1 MKLRTKFTASFVLT
15 ALVLCGVTL
24 LVASNVVG
32 RSYEALETRQASSD
46 FYVVENAVRGEVE
59 TKIALML
66 EYGKRD
72 SIHDYMAEGGAFPI
86 SDDVLMSSLMFA
98 DVDHL
103 GFVCPK
109 GLKYAVARDVDEVGT
124 PYLRHFD
131 TVGGAGWFELLD
143 QLEEGFSVNAILK
156 GVTGSLFISTIPV
169 VRSDG
174 SGRYVG
180 HIVMGSR
187 IDEAF
192 IANIKRK
199 TNIDWTLETT
209 GELGLVELTF
219 MADREPLGLGET
231 ASAIPTEKVVSSH
244 ITVRDDLTVKTATY
258 TSKNG
263 QTSVLMSSVTPRYIM
278 AYGNASIRTL
288 MLILVGSMIVTML
301 VLQAMLQGLLVDPV
315 SSLTQL
321 ISGRE
326 SPKRRD
332 VIKQNQRSD
341 EIGELYRTYQIL
353 NRANEDKTEALKFAV
368 AKAEA
373 ASVSKSEFLA
383 NMSHEIR
390 TPMNGVLG
398 MAQVMQGTDLSEVQK
413 HYVDLMYDSGMAL
426 MTVINDIL
434 DFSKVESGKMELD
447 PEPFDLHAALESV
460 LALLGSQARDKEVD
474 LIAEIESI
482 RGRVVVGDIGRIRQ
496 IVTNLLGNAIKFTSD
511 GYVVVRATVD
521 DVDARLS
528 TVRIEVEDSGIGIPA
543 DKLDLIFDKFTQAEG
558 STTRQF
564 GGTGLGLSICRRI
577 VELMGGEIGVN
588 SDYGKGST
596 FWFELTLEA
605 QSAGQIDLPA
615 PKIKTESAPEGAD
628 ETAYAAGAQ
637 AESFSLNGVV
647 ALVVNDREADRKN
660 LGDKL
665 TGWGAKAYGVESA
678 EKGLVVLKGIA
689 ARGGAV
695 MPIVISDAQMLGMDG
710 VGFVRQ
716 IRADAAIADTAV
728 MVLSS
733 ADKADVKDAFLALDV
748 VSIVQEPA
756 STQALTQALQ
766 ETVARSGRIIPQDVV
781 PAQTLVPQQVTAVT
795 PAPKSPKILIAEDNP
810 VNRDVMR
817 LMLDGEPFDL
827 HFVHDGKEAVD
838 AMRVATFD
846 LVLMDIS
853 MPVMDGV
860 EATRAIRALE
870 AQSRAPATPIVAVT
884 AHAMN
889 KERGRYLAAGMD
901 DHMPKPIIKTAL
913 MDMIGKW
920 QGQTITQSQTATAPV
935 MDRKSA

>member
-1 MKLRTKFTASFVLT
+1 MT

-32 RSYEALETRQASSD
+32 RSYETLETRQANSD
-46 FYVVENAVRGEVE
+46 FYVVENAVRSEVE

-72 SIHDYMAEGGAFPI
+72 SIHDYMAEVRQFPI
-86 SDDVLMSSLMFA
+86 SDDVLLSSLMFA
-98 DVDHL
+98 DVDYL

-109 GLKYAVARDVDEVGT
+109 GLKYAVARDVDDAGE
-124 PYLRHFD
+124 PFLRHFD

-143 QLEEGFSVNAILK
+143 QLEAGFSVNAILK

-174 SGRYVG
+174 SGSYVG
-180 HIVMGSR
+180 HIVIGNR

-192 IANIKRK
+192 VANIKRK

-209 GELGLVELTF
+209 GELGLVDLTF
-219 MADREPLGLGET
+219 MSDREVPRAGET
-231 ASAIPTEKVVSSH
+231 AAAVATDKVVSTH
-244 ITVRDDLTVKTATY
+244 IMVRDDMTIKTATY
-258 TSKNG
+258 TSRTG
-263 QTSVLMSSVTPRYIM
+263 QTSVLMSSITPRYIM

-288 MLILVGSMIVTML
+288 MLISVGSMIVGMF
-301 VLQAMLQGLLVDPV
+301 VLQAMLQGLLVGPV
-315 SSLTQL
+315 SSLTKL
-321 ISGRE
+321 ISGRDN
-326 SPKRRD
+326 PKRSD

-341 EIGELYRTYQIL
+341 EIGELYRTYNTL
-353 NRANEDKTEALKFAV
+353 NRANEDKTEALKAAV

-447 PEPFDLHAALESV
+447 PEPFDLYAALGSV
-460 LALLGSQARDKEVD
+460 VALLGSQARDKEID
-474 LIAEIESI
+474 LISDLEGI
-482 RGRVVVGDIGRIRQ
+482 RGHVVVGDVGRIRQ

-511 GYVVVRATVD
+511 GHVVMRATVN

-528 TVRIEVEDSGIGIPA
+528 TVRIEVEDSGIGIPE

-577 VELMGGEIGVN
+577 VELMGGKIGVN

-605 QSAGQIDLPA
+605 QSVGQIDLPA
-615 PKIKTESAPEGAD
+615 PEIKPEFVPEKAD
-628 ETAYAAGAQ
+628 ETAYAAEAL
-637 AESFSLNGVV
+637 AEACNLNGVV
-647 ALVVNDREADRKN
+647 ALVVSDREVNRKT

-665 TGWGAKAYGVESA
+665 TQWGAKAYGVESA
-678 EKGLVVLKGIA
+678 EKGLAVLKGIA

-695 MPIVISDAQMLGMDG
+695 MPIVISDIQMPNMDG
-710 VGFVRQ
+710 VDFVRQ

-728 MVLSS
+728 MILSS
-733 ADKADVKDAFLALDV
+733 AEEGDVQDAFLAQDV

-756 STQALTQALQ
+756 STQALIQALQ
-766 ETVARSGRIIPQDVV
+766 ETVERSGRVN
-781 PAQTLVPQQVTAVT
+781 AQSVAPS
-795 PAPKSPKILIAEDNP
+795 PKSPRILIAEDNP

-838 AMRVATFD
+838 AMRVASFD

-870 AQSRAPATPIVAVT
+870 AQSRAPGTPIVAVT
-884 AHAMN
+884 AYAMN
-889 KERGRYLAAGMD
+889 KERDRYLAAGMD

-920 QGQTITQSQTATAPV
+920 QGRPTAKSQMVTTPV
-935 MDRKSA
+935 LDRKSA